1 MNKTVNNSLLAGDKS
16 IPEIYLTH
24 PGLTYST
31 CRPFTKHEERIE
43 TFKETVDSR
52 YIYQNELD
60 KAYCQH
66 DMAYGDFKDLTRRS
80 ALIKCWVMK
89 HFILLQIRN
98 MTDNNADLLRWPINV
113 LIKKLLKNWKYLK

>member
-1 MNKTVNNSLLAGDKS
+1 MNKTVNNSLLAGDKF
-16 IPEIYLTH
+16 IPEIYLTN
-24 PGLTYST
+24 PGLTYSN
-31 CRPFTKHEERIE
+31 CRPFKKNEERIE
-43 TFKETVDSR
+43 AFKETVDSR

-60 KAYCQH
+60 KACFQH

-80 ALIKCWVMK
+80 ALIKCWVIK

-113 LIKKLLKNWKYLK
+113 LIKKLLQNWKYLK

>member
-1 MNKTVNNSLLAGDKS
+1 MYFLYQVLFCFRGIKQVNTKYKMNKTVNNSFLAGDKS

-80 ALIKCWVMK
+80 ALIKC
-89 HFILLQIRN
+89 
-98 MTDNNADLLRWPINV
+98 
-113 LIKKLLKNWKYLK
+113 